1 MVLQKTQSKTE
12 LTELKVKFKSQNRI
26 KERFRNGGFFH
37 VRRRLLKCSFRRSP
51 IRSGGGGGSTIPASI
66 REDPEGGSLNG
77 CDEMTDGVKPAV
89 PPPPNHAA
97 LVSSGGGGNIMRRN
111 TSRAPRLKRQVTIME
126 DSVSIADSA
135 R

>member
-1 MVLQKTQSKTE
+1 MINDYS
-12 LTELKVKFKSQNRI
+12 
-26 KERFRNGGFFH
+26 G
-37 VRRRLLKCSFRRSP
+37 RSP
-51 IRSGGGGGSTIPASI
+51 IRSGGGGVTTIPASI

-77 CDEMTDGVKPAV
+77 FDEMTDGGAAL
-89 PPPPNHAA
+89 PPQPTNHAA
-97 LVSSGGGGNIMRRN
+97 LVSSGGGNIMRRN